1 MEMINE
7 MFGVFKTSFV
17 GIWDKVSVALVGIIW
32 GLILLIVGL
41 FLSRWIGSA
50 IKAILNKIKL
60 DEATSKLGI
69 NELFT
74 RVGFGKSPTAV
85 LAFIA
90 TWVIMIVFIVAA
102 AEVMRLNIIGDL
114 LQHFLNWLPNLFVGI
129 VIIFAG
135 LLFGKFIS
143 NILKNSAKVNN
154 LKGGY
159 ILAEAV
165 NIAIIVFAGLMALE
179 EIGIALPLVNSIIL
193 ILMGAFG
200 IAFGISVGLG
210 AKGIVEDF
218 LKDKVKKGNK

>member
-1 MEMINE
+1 M
-7 MFGVFKTSFV
+7 GVFEEMLEVFKASFV
-17 GIWDKVSVALVGIIW
+17 NIWDKVSAALVGIIW

-41 FLSRWIGSA
+41 FLSRWIGSG

-85 LAFIA
+85 IAFIA
-90 TWVIMIVFIVAA
+90 TWVVMIIFIVAA
-102 AEVMRLNIIGDL
+102 AQVMRLGIIGDL
-114 LQHFLNWLPNLFVGI
+114 LQSFLNWLPNLFVGI
-129 VIIFAG
+129 VIVFAG

-143 NILKNSAKVNN
+143 NILRSSAKVNN
-154 LKGGY
+154 LKGGF
-159 ILAEAV
+159 ILAEAI
-165 NIAIIVFAGLMALE
+165 NIIIIVFACLMALE

-200 IAFGISVGLG
+200 IAFGIAVGFG
-210 AKGIVEDF
+210 AKGIVEEF
-218 LKDKVKKGNK
+218 LRDAVKKNEK

>member
-1 MEMINE
+1 MEIINE
-7 MFGVFKTSFV
+7 MFEVFKASFV

-85 LAFIA
+85 MAFIA
-90 TWVIMIVFIVAA
+90 TWVIMIIFIVAA

-114 LQHFLNWLPNLFVGI
+114 LQLFLNWLPNLFVGI

-143 NILKNSAKVNN
+143 NILRNSAKVNN
-154 LKGGY
+154 LKGGF

-165 NIAIIVFAGLMALE
+165 NIVIIVFACLMALE

-218 LKDKVKKGNK
+218 LKDKVKKNNK